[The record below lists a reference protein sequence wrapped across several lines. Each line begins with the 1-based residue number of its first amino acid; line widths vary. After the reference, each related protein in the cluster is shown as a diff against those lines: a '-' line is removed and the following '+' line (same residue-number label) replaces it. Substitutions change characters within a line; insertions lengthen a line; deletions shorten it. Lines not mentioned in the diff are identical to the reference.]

1 MSGSLFV
8 TPRFRPVNSSGTP
21 LAGATLTFHSAGTSN
36 LETIYAD
43 SDLTT
48 PLSNPITADSGGEFR
63 AIYLDSSLLYRI
75 TLKASSGVQ
84 IWSDDFVPAIGT
96 GSGSGGT
103 GGTGTPGLSVA
114 ELAIYQRAASAPSTP
129 AGGEFSFASQT
140 LTPPSGWTS
149 DVPDGYDPVWT
160 SRAVAAVSGATGTD
174 TSLAWSA
181 PVRFTADGSMVN
193 IVFRRNAG
201 QPATPAPSAS
211 VPASW
216 YDDVASVPVSADT
229 LWSSVGTRANA
240 GENWIWQLPI
250 QVEGDA
256 GPAGTAAE
264 QYYILPTSGTAIRN
278 GAGSL
283 QAVLRKLVGGSD
295 TAVTTGTVQIYSGS
309 TLCNVAN
316 GFAAGSDGYTVNLDA
331 GDISNSIVLTA
342 KDGVGGSVLD
352 SLTLV
357 DIADGSTGAIAAAV
371 YGFIESPF
379 LAWTRASDGTTFTP
393 AASTCKLDATFI
405 QNAAD
410 VARIAYTLTRDS
422 GGLIT
427 GATSTHT
434 GGDLNTGRITISTSG
449 SGTTNFTVKFSYSYT
464 GDVCKIAETVYCSL
478 AGVGGTGAT
487 GPSGVSPL
495 TIGMS
500 TRSIPLQAYQD
511 GSVVSYAA
519 ANGQMTVYSGT
530 TDVTASATINAISL
544 NGCTATCNTALNTP
558 VTGAKG
564 YFAVTSL
571 PGSSGSFT
579 VSATYGGA
587 TATETVS
594 VYKSNVG
601 YELVASLPVTNLF
614 IGRQVVLTTDE
625 KRYIYR
631 TGGWTRAVDGADIT
645 PSSVT
650 TDDMFAS
657 NVYTA
662 KLRVTQLSVLSA
674 DMGTVTAGTVQS
686 AGGGLITNY
695 NTAQILFD
703 TAPGQAGV
711 GYVRLQGYGFGPS
724 SNYLDWYGPK
734 PAGQS
739 SLSGIISGLTDS
751 AALYFLKTTGAS
763 QSVARG
769 RSELEIK
776 AWANFRGMTAGAL
789 AAQTIRDCYNIATIT
804 RDGAGT
810 AGQFIVTFSQ
820 ALANTNYLVIG
831 NANATAAGDN
841 PNFFGAAALATTGF
855 NCNSR
860 NRSGANNNCELIW
873 FAVFGSS
880 SATSNVVTPSGGYGG
895 GTRGLGNLPNPF

>member
-1 MSGSLFV
+1 MAGSLFV

-21 LAGATLTFHSAGTSN
+21 LAGATLTFHSAGTAN

-63 AIYLDSSLLYRI
+63 AIYLDSTLLYRI

-114 ELAIYQRAASAPSTP
+114 ELAIYQRAATVPGTPS
-129 AGGEFSFASQT
+129 GGAFSFASQT
-140 LTPPSGWTS
+140 LTPPTDWFSG
-149 DVPDGYDPVWT
+149 VPDGYDPVWT

-174 TSLAWSA
+174 SSLAWSS

-193 IVFRRNAG
+193 IVFKRNAG

-211 VPASW
+211 VPAGW
-216 YDDVASVPVSADT
+216 YDDVASVPASSNT

-250 QVEGDA
+250 QVEGDE
-256 GPAGTAAE
+256 GPQGTPAE

-309 TLCNVAN
+309 TLCNAAN

-331 GDISNSIVLTA
+331 GDISNSITLTA
-342 KDGVGGSVLD
+342 KDGAGGSALD
-352 SLTLV
+352 TITLV
-357 DIADGSTGAIAAAV
+357 DIADGSAGAIAAAV

-393 AASTCKLDATFI
+393 AASTCKLDCTFV

-410 VARIAYTLTRDS
+410 VARVAYTLTRDS

-427 GATSTHT
+427 GATATHT
-434 GGDLNTGRITISTSG
+434 SGDLNTGRITISTSG

-464 GDVCKIAETVYCSL
+464 GDVCKLAETVYTSM
-478 AGVGGTGAT
+478 AGTGTAGAP
-487 GPSGVSPL
+487 GPAGTSPL
-495 TIGMS
+495 VIGMS
-500 TRSIPLQAYQD
+500 TRSIPITTYQN
-511 GSVVSYAA
+511 GTAVSYAS

-530 TDVTASATINAISL
+530 TDVTATATINAISL
-544 NGCTATCNTALNTP
+544 SNCTATCNTVLNTP
-558 VTGAKG
+558 ITGAKG
-564 YFAVTSL
+564 YFAVTDL
-571 PGSSGSFT
+571 AANAGSFV
-579 VSATYGGA
+579 VSATYLGV
-587 TATETVS
+587 TVTETVS
-594 VYKSNVG
+594 VYRNYVG
-601 YELVASLPVTNLF
+601 YEIVGSLPVTNLF
-614 IGRQVVLTTDE
+614 VGRVVFLTTDA
-625 KRYIYR
+625 KLYRYDGSNWVR
-631 TGGWTRAVDGADIT
+631 SVDGADLVANSVQTNALGAGAVTAAKASIT
-645 PSSVT
+645 TLSS
-650 TDDMFAS
+650 
-657 NVYTA
+657 
-662 KLRVTQLSVLSA
+662 LSA
-674 DMGTVTAGTVQS
+674 NLGTVTAGVVQS
-686 AGGGLITNY
+686 AGGGYIANLDA
-695 NTAQILFD
+695 AQILFD

-711 GYVRLQGYGFGPS
+711 GYVRLQGYGFGS
-724 SNYLDWYGPK
+724 GSYIDWYGPK

-739 SLSGIISGLTDS
+739 TLSGIISGLTDS

-831 NANATAAGDN
+831 NANATTAGDN
-841 PNFFGAAALATTGF
+841 PNFFGAASLATTGF